1 MPGRLASLSL
11 QQKVSVTLLAVM
23 AWMVLLSYLVLST
36 TVAPAFANLELANA
50 EKNIVRAERAIQND
64 LQNLAAIVGDWAPWD
79 DAHAYARG
87 DNPGFPKSNLNVTTM
102 ANLDI
107 DLLLVYDER
116 GRVLWRHLIDEATGN
131 HEALQIFSRDD
142 PRSASLIHHS
152 KLESRVEGLVQTG
165 LGPMLLSSRPII
177 TSEKSGPIA
186 GTMIMGRFFDE
197 ATREALSERTEVA
210 LDWHLLDGP
219 LGIEGSLK
227 EKIVAAG
234 SGALTYAVTDRDI
247 QAFAL
252 LVDLFGEPMMIL
264 QANTPRQITALG
276 NKTVNGALLF
286 LLAAGVVVAVVT
298 WCLLRRIIVLPLE
311 RLANHINGIR
321 ESGDLSLRLNEKRS
335 DEIGALAIEF
345 DKMTLEVH
353 DARRQLLDQS
363 FKAGKADTA
372 AEVLHNIRNAM
383 TPLINGIDRLSK
395 SFRFTAGLRIQQAT
409 EELADPACQ
418 PDRRGKLL
426 QYIASAFS
434 HIQRSS
440 EEAVSDLQVASRQ
453 ARQVE
458 SILSDQERY
467 ANVAPVIESL
477 ELGSIIEEAAL
488 VIPGQNEA
496 GIELDVQ
503 PGLDQV
509 RVQAHRVG
517 LVQVLGNLIL
527 NAYESIQRGQTG
539 SGSIR
544 VTAAGDEVHGQA
556 MVRLSVSDSGCGF
569 GAHVRHNMFQ
579 RGFSSKEGHQRGLG
593 LHWCAN
599 ALSNMGGRIVAES
612 AGPEMGAEFH
622 VFLPCG
628 AVGKTAAVGGR
639 KSGRPVQ
646 PAATEAPQRFVAS
659 EDATNRFKNGYATG

>member
-1 MPGRLASLSL
+1 
-11 QQKVSVTLLAVM
+11 
-23 AWMVLLSYLVLST
+23 MVLLSYLVLST

-116 GRVLWRHLIDEATGN
+116 GEVLWRHLIFDEATGD
-131 HEALQIFSRDD
+131 HEALEILNRDN
-142 PRSASLIHHS
+142 PKSASLIHHS
-152 KLESRVEGLVQTG
+152 RLESHVEGLAQTG

-177 TSEKSGPIA
+177 TSEKTGPIA

-210 LDWHLLDGP
+210 LDWHLLEGP
-219 LGIEGSLK
+219 LVIDASLK
-227 EKIVAAG
+227 ENIVAAG
-234 SGALTYAVTDRDI
+234 GGALTYAVTDEDI

-252 LVDLFGEPMMIL
+252 LLDLFAEPMMIL

-276 NKTVNGALLF
+276 TRTVNGALLF
-286 LLAAGVVVAVVT
+286 LLGAGVVVAVVT
-298 WCLLRRIIVLPLE
+298 WCLLRRMIVLPLE
-311 RLANHINGIR
+311 RLANHISGIR

-335 DEIGALAIEF
+335 DEIGALAKEF

-353 DARRQLLDQS
+353 EARRQLLDQS

-409 EELADPACQ
+409 EELANPACQ

-434 HIQRSS
+434 HIQKSS
-440 EEAVSDLQVASRQ
+440 EDAVSDLQVASRQ

-458 SILSDQERY
+458 AILSDQERF

-477 ELGSIIEEAAL
+477 ELGPIIEEAAL
-488 VIPGQNEA
+488 VIPNHNET
-496 GIELDVQ
+496 GVQLDIQ
-503 PGLDQV
+503 GGLDQV
-509 RVQAHRVG
+509 RVQAHRVS

-527 NAYESIQRGQTG
+527 NAYESIQRGDAN

-544 VTAAGDEVHGQA
+544 VTAADDDVDGQA
-556 MVRLSVSDSGCGF
+556 MVRLTVSDSGCGF
-569 GAHVRHNMFQ
+569 GTHVRHNMFQ

-622 VFLPCG
+622 VLLPRG
-628 AVGKTAAVGGR
+628 AVGKTAGAGR
-639 KSGRPVQ
+639 RP
-646 PAATEAPQRFVAS
+646 ARLATQEPRQSIVACA
-659 EDATNRFKNGYATG
+659 EDSTERFKDEYATG